1 MDLLEMGLLK
11 FAINIREFA
20 RIEEVIE
27 TCWEKESLYYKS
39 KIKTEPANVFVST
52 SHGKGHYISNPLKPA
67 LYDIDWVKENAAKQ
81 FVIIGTASN
90 IASLEQMTTEL
101 TGYIAKLLQLYKK
114 CEMELPADIQQIIN
128 EHKDISFKL
137 KFSNRY
143 VVE

>member
-1 MDLLEMGLLK
+1 MGLLK

-27 TCWEKESLYYKS
+27 KKKKKESLCYKS
-39 KIKTEPANVFVST
+39 KIKAEPANVFVST
-52 SHGKGHYISNPLKPA
+52 SYGKGRYISNHLKPA
-67 LYDIDWVKENAAKQ
+67 LYDVDWVKEDAAKQ

-90 IASLEQMTTEL
+90 ITSLERMNTEL
-101 TGYIAKLLQLYKK
+101 TEYIAKLLQLYKK
-114 CEMELPADIQQIIN
+114 CEMELPANIQQIIN

>member
-1 MDLLEMGLLK
+1 MGLLK

-27 TCWEKESLYYKS
+27 TCWKKESLCYKF
-39 KIKTEPANVFVST
+39 KIKAEPANVFVSN
-52 SHGKGHYISNPLKPA
+52 SYGKGHYISNHLKPA
-67 LYDIDWVKENAAKQ
+67 LYDVDWVKEDAAKQ

-90 IASLEQMTTEL
+90 ITNLERMNTEL
-101 TGYIAKLLQLYKK
+101 TEYIAKLVQLYNK
-114 CEMELPADIQQIIN
+114 CNMELPAKIQQIIS

-137 KFSNRY
+137 KFSDRY

>member
-1 MDLLEMGLLK
+1 MELLK
-11 FAINIREFA
+11 FAINIKEFA
-20 RIEEVIE
+20 RIEEIIE
-27 TCWEKESLYYKS
+27 ACWEKESLYYKS

-52 SHGKGHYISNPLKPA
+52 SYGKGHYISNPLKPA
-67 LYDIDWVKENAAKQ
+67 LYDIDWVKEDAAKQ

-90 IASLEQMTTEL
+90 ITSLERMATEL

-114 CEMELPADIQQIIN
+114 CEMELPANLQQIIN

>member
-1 MDLLEMGLLK
+1 MGLLK

-27 TCWEKESLYYKS
+27 TCWEKESLCYKS
-39 KIKTEPANVFVST
+39 KIKAKPANVFVST
-52 SHGKGHYISNPLKPA
+52 SYGKGRYISNHLKPA
-67 LYDIDWVKENAAKQ
+67 LYDVDWVKEDAAKQ
-81 FVIIGTASN
+81 FVIIGTASD
-90 IASLEQMTTEL
+90 ITSLERMNAEL
-101 TGYIAKLLQLYKK
+101 TEYIAKLLQLYKK
-114 CEMELPADIQQIIN
+114 CEMELPANIQQIIN